1 MNSSSAFNYFF
12 RKSPLLR
19 ALLWILFAVLFTVI
33 SLFVSKK
40 LKILPEIKE
49 LKPPIG
55 SPGDI
60 VVINGHGFGNSKD
73 SGYVDFGG
81 STLTASS
88 YILWSDEQIKIVL
101 PPDVQD
107 GLVTVKTK
115 NGRSNPAFFANK
127 NAAPVAIMPDK
138 ASILPTVTSF
148 SPETPV
154 VGGEFIIYG
163 MNFGTIRD
171 KSQVFFSIQRGE
183 TRTQRNE
190 SENSGIREE
199 NKENLRFIP
208 CNEDDFDYE
217 YWSDNE
223 IRVRIP
229 DGAVAGEAYIQTAKG
244 KSPEVF
250 VKITGKAGV
259 KAFISPKTYLIQ
271 TAVDIDDTAN
281 DKDSSI
287 ILRCPRPYITAAQP
301 LVQLTNSKYEPVIE
315 NYQHSTIYQVRK
327 DNAKEEKKC
336 FSEDFM
342 IYVYEMRTEIS
353 AAKLGKRDG
362 INPEL
367 YEYATRA
374 DECVPS
380 DDEAVHDLL
389 KKIIGNEKNAYNIA
403 ALTYNYMVENFTV
416 LNDIRRGK
424 ISSLD
429 LIKTKTGDAY
439 DFAIIFTALLR
450 AAGIPALPDSGILVD
465 ADMKAQNHWW
475 CEFYLSEFGWVPADP
490 ALGAGLDYQPWRKD
504 TDVKKYYFGNLDA
517 QHILFS
523 RGWNEIKPS
532 SPQNKTVTRR
542 RTFALQGIWEEALGK
557 NIKYGSYWADPVVLG
572 VY

>member
-19 ALLWILFAVLFTVI
+19 TLLWILFAALFTFI
-33 SLFVSKK
+33 SLFISKK
-40 LKILPEIKE
+40 LKSLPEIKE
-49 LKPPIG
+49 LTPPVG

-60 VVINGHGFGNSKD
+60 VIINGHGFGNSKD
-73 SGYVDFGG
+73 SSCVDFGG
-81 STLTASS
+81 NNLTASS

-101 PPDVQD
+101 PPDFQD
-107 GLVTVKTK
+107 GLVSVKTK
-115 NGRSNPAFFANK
+115 NGRSNPAFFANA
-127 NAAPVAIMPDK
+127 NAAPVAVMPDK
-138 ASILPTVTSF
+138 SSILPVITSF
-148 SPETPV
+148 SPESPV
-154 VGGEFIIYG
+154 IGGEFIIYG
-163 MNFGTIRD
+163 TNFGTIRD

-183 TRTQRNE
+183 NRLQRNE
-190 SENSGIREE
+190 NDNSGMES
-199 NKENLRFIP
+199 KENLRFIP
-208 CNEDDFDYE
+208 CSEDDFDYE

-229 DGAVAGEAYIQTAKG
+229 DGAVAGEAYVQTAKG
-244 KSPEVF
+244 KSPEIF
-250 VKITGKAGV
+250 VKVSGKPGV

-271 TAVDIDDTAN
+271 TAVDIDDASS

-287 ILRCPRPYITAAQP
+287 ILRCPYPYVTAAQP

-327 DNAKEEKKC
+327 DNVKEEKKR

-342 IYVYEMRTEIS
+342 IYVYETRTEIS
-353 AAKLGKRDG
+353 AAKLGKREG
-362 INPEL
+362 INTEL

-403 ALTYNYMVENFTV
+403 ALVYNYMTENFTV
-416 LNDIRRGK
+416 RGDIRRGK
-424 ISSLD
+424 ISPID
-429 LIKTKTGDAY
+429 LIDKKHGDAY
-439 DFAIIFTALLR
+439 DFAMIFTALLR
-450 AAGIPALPDSGILVD
+450 AAGIPALPDSGILIG

-490 ALGAGLDYQPWRKD
+490 ALGAGLDYQLWRKD
-504 TDVKKYYFGNLDA
+504 TDVRKYYFGNLDA

-532 SPQNKTVTRR
+532 SPQNKTATRQ
-542 RTFALQGIWEEALGK
+542 RTFALQEIWEEALGT
-557 NIKYGSYWADPVVLG
+557 NIKYSSYWADPVVLG

>member
-19 ALLWILFAVLFTVI
+19 TLLWILFAALFTFI
-33 SLFVSKK
+33 SLFISKK
-40 LKILPEIKE
+40 LKSLPEIKE
-49 LKPPIG
+49 LTPPVG

-60 VVINGHGFGNSKD
+60 VIINGHGFGNSKD
-73 SGYVDFGG
+73 SSCVDFGG
-81 STLTASS
+81 NNLTASS

-101 PPDVQD
+101 PPDFQD

-115 NGRSNPAFFANK
+115 NGRSNPAFFANA
-127 NAAPVAIMPDK
+127 NAAPVAVMPDK
-138 ASILPTVTSF
+138 SSILPVITSF
-148 SPETPV
+148 SPESPV
-154 VGGEFIIYG
+154 IGGEFIIYG
-163 MNFGTIRD
+163 TNFGTIRD

-183 TRTQRNE
+183 NRLQRNE
-190 SENSGIREE
+190 NDKSGMES
-199 NKENLRFIP
+199 KENLRFIP

-229 DGAVAGEAYIQTAKG
+229 DGAVAGEVYVQTAKG
-244 KSPEVF
+244 KSPEIF
-250 VKITGKAGV
+250 VKVSGKAGV

-271 TAVDIDDTAN
+271 TAVDIDDAST

-287 ILRCPRPYITAAQP
+287 ILRCPYPYVTAAQP

-327 DNAKEEKKC
+327 DSVKEEKKR

-342 IYVYEMRTEIS
+342 IYVYETHTEIS
-353 AAKLGKRDG
+353 AAKLGKREG
-362 INPEL
+362 INTEL

-403 ALTYNYMVENFTV
+403 ALVYNYMTENFTV
-416 LNDIRRGK
+416 RGDIRRGK
-424 ISSLD
+424 ISPID
-429 LIKTKTGDAY
+429 LIDKKHGDAY
-439 DFAIIFTALLR
+439 DFAMIFTALLR
-450 AAGIPALPDSGILVD
+450 AAGIPALPDSGILIG

-490 ALGAGLDYQPWRKD
+490 ALGAGLDYQLWRKD
-504 TDVKKYYFGNLDA
+504 TDVRKYYFGNLDA

-532 SPQNKTVTRR
+532 SPQNKTATRQ
-542 RTFALQGIWEEALGK
+542 RTFALQEIWEEALGT
-557 NIKYGSYWADPVVLG
+557 NIKYSSYWADPVVLG

>member
-19 ALLWILFAVLFTVI
+19 TLLWILFAALFTFI
-33 SLFVSKK
+33 SLFISKK
-40 LKILPEIKE
+40 LKSLPEIKE
-49 LKPPIG
+49 LTPPVG

-60 VVINGHGFGNSKD
+60 VIINGHGFGNSKD
-73 SGYVDFGG
+73 SSCVDFGG
-81 STLTASS
+81 NNLTASS

-101 PPDVQD
+101 PPDFQD

-115 NGRSNPAFFANK
+115 NGRSNPAFFANA
-127 NAAPVAIMPDK
+127 NAAPVAVMPDK
-138 ASILPTVTSF
+138 SSILPVITSF
-148 SPETPV
+148 SPESPV
-154 VGGEFIIYG
+154 IGGEFIIYG
-163 MNFGTIRD
+163 TNFGTIRD

-183 TRTQRNE
+183 NRLQRNE
-190 SENSGIREE
+190 NDKSGMES
-199 NKENLRFIP
+199 KENLRFIP

-229 DGAVAGEAYIQTAKG
+229 DGAVAGEAYVQTAKG

-250 VKITGKAGV
+250 VKVSGKAGV

-271 TAVDIDDTAN
+271 TAVDIDDASS

-287 ILRCPRPYITAAQP
+287 ILRCPYPYVTAAQP

-327 DNAKEEKKC
+327 DNGKEEKKR

-342 IYVYEMRTEIS
+342 IYVYETRTEIS

-362 INPEL
+362 INAEL
-367 YEYATRA
+367 YEYATLA

-403 ALTYNYMVENFTV
+403 ALVYNYMTENFIV
-416 LNDIRRGK
+416 LGDIRRGK
-424 ISSLD
+424 ISPID
-429 LIKTKTGDAY
+429 LIDKKHGDAY
-439 DFAIIFTALLR
+439 DFAMIFTALLR
-450 AAGIPALPDSGILVD
+450 AAGIPALPDSGILIG

-490 ALGAGLDYQPWRKD
+490 ALGAGLEYQLWRKD
-504 TDVKKYYFGNLDA
+504 TDVRKYYFGNLDA

-532 SPQNKTVTRR
+532 SPQNKTATRQ
-542 RTFALQGIWEEALGK
+542 RTFALQEIWEEALGT
-557 NIKYGSYWADPVVLG
+557 NIKYSSYWADPVVLG

>member
-19 ALLWILFAVLFTVI
+19 TLLWILFAALFTFI
-33 SLFVSKK
+33 SLFISKK
-40 LKILPEIKE
+40 LKSLPEIKE
-49 LKPPIG
+49 LTPPVG

-60 VVINGHGFGNSKD
+60 VIINGHGFGNSKD
-73 SGYVDFGG
+73 SSCVDFGG
-81 STLTASS
+81 NNLTASS

-101 PPDVQD
+101 PPDFQD
-107 GLVTVKTK
+107 GLVSVKTK
-115 NGRSNPAFFANK
+115 NGRSNPAFFANA
-127 NAAPVAIMPDK
+127 NAAPVAVMPDK
-138 ASILPTVTSF
+138 SSILPVITSF
-148 SPETPV
+148 SPESPV
-154 VGGEFIIYG
+154 IGGEFIIYG
-163 MNFGTIRD
+163 TNFGTIRD

-183 TRTQRNE
+183 NRLQRNE
-190 SENSGIREE
+190 NDKSGMES
-199 NKENLRFIP
+199 KENLRFIP

-229 DGAVAGEAYIQTAKG
+229 DGAVTGEAYVQTAKG
-244 KSPEVF
+244 KSPEIF
-250 VKITGKAGV
+250 VKVSGKAGV

-271 TAVDIDDTAN
+271 TAVDIDDASS

-287 ILRCPRPYITAAQP
+287 ILRCPYPYVTAAQP

-327 DNAKEEKKC
+327 DNVKEEKKR

-342 IYVYEMRTEIS
+342 IYVYETRTEIS
-353 AAKLGKRDG
+353 AAKLGKREG
-362 INPEL
+362 INTEL

-403 ALTYNYMVENFTV
+403 ALVYNYMTENFTV
-416 LNDIRRGK
+416 RGDIRRGK
-424 ISSLD
+424 ISPID
-429 LIKTKTGDAY
+429 LIDKKHGDAY
-439 DFAIIFTALLR
+439 DFAMIFTALLR
-450 AAGIPALPDSGILVD
+450 AAGIPALPDSGILIG

-490 ALGAGLDYQPWRKD
+490 ALGAGLDYQLWRKD
-504 TDVKKYYFGNLDA
+504 TDVRKYYFGNLDA

-532 SPQNKTVTRR
+532 SPQNKTVTRQ
-542 RTFALQGIWEEALGK
+542 RTFALQEIWEEALGT
-557 NIKYGSYWADPVVLG
+557 NIKYSSYWADPVVLG